1 MVGPGTGGMAGR
13 DHRDR
18 LPTAVG
24 VRPCDAVRR
33 SADAD
38 PVPGYSVL
46 LPAFGSTL
54 VLGDPVRMVRRRGR
68 RADLARRTDRA
79 WHRRYRPAAGGDDH
93 PDLRGPVALGRSRP
107 QAAPP
112 LLDLGPVFPL
122 ARQDDHHSLPVPYSL
137 PSPFPH
143 I

>member
-1 MVGPGTGGMAGR
+1 MARRDLLGFWHGQAAELDHRPLSLGPRIPGFMVGPGNGGMARR

-18 LPTAVG
+18 LPAAVG

-79 WHRRYRPAAGGDDH
+79 WRRRYRPAAG
-93 PDLRGPVALGRSRP
+93 
-107 QAAPP
+107 
-112 LLDLGPVFPL
+112 
-122 ARQDDHHSLPVPYSL
+122 
-137 PSPFPH
+137 
-143 I
+143 